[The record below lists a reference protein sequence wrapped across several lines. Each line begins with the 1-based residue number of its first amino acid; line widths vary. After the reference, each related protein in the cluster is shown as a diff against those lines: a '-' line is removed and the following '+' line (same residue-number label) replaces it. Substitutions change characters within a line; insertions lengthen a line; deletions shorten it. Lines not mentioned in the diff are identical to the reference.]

1 MRVPVS
7 QHQCYTPAYYLS
19 AGLTV
24 GAAAHSKTLGTYCHP
39 GGNLQVRRHHAGE
52 SQPYEVQADVVHGA
66 CNVSAAITGVE

>member
-7 QHQCYTPAYYLS
+7 RHKCYAPADDPS
-19 AGLTV
+19 AGLTINP
-24 GAAAHSKTLGTYCHP
+24 AAYSKLLGTYRHP
-39 GGNLQVRRHHAGE
+39 GGNLQIRRHHAGE